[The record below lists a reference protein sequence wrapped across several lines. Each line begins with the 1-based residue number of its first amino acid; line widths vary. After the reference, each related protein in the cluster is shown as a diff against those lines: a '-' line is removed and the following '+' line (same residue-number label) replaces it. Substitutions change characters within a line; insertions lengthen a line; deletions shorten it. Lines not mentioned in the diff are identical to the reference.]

1 MKNVKANDFKRYM
14 NLEGYEFIKKEDTS
28 FIKTT
33 FLVNSENEALT
44 VEIDEFDSVATK
56 RNFKIF
62 NFKKNGVVSRTNG
75 PAKIKLI
82 DDKIVEIDYY
92 IYGVEFAGSNVP
104 SKIRFYDNGNVQTI
118 TYSNVNQEVSRTN
131 GPAVITYNLDG
142 TVEEEFFINGER
154 FTPKQ
159 YEKLISNVNS
169 KKYLKSLSRMKLSR
183 LLIIRQVLKENGMV
197 DEMLEAKIV
206 ALKLEEV

>member
-14 NLEGYEFIKKEDTS
+14 NLEGYEFVKKEDTS

-33 FLVNSENEALT
+33 HLVNSENETLT
-44 VEIDEFDSVATK
+44 VEIDEFGSVATK

-62 NFKKNGVVSRTNG
+62 NFKKNGVISRTNG

-82 DDKIVEIDYY
+82 DDKIVEVDYY
-92 IYGVEFAGSNVP
+92 IYGVEFAGSNIP
-104 SKIRFYDNGNVQTI
+104 SKIRFYENGDIRLI
-118 TYSNVNQEVSRTN
+118 TYSNANQEISRTN
-131 GPAVITYNLDG
+131 GPAAILYNLDG
-142 TVEEEFFINGER
+142 TVEEEYFINGER
-154 FTPKQ
+154 FTLKQ